1 METAFKRRVQAR
13 VSGRVQGVGF
23 RYYADH
29 VAEQLGVVG
38 SVRNM
43 PDGGIE
49 AIAEA
54 DEATLHQFLAALRH
68 GPHAAEVTEVATAW
82 DEPTGEFS
90 GFSVVS

>member
-1 METAFKRRVQAR
+1 MTKRVQAR

-29 VAEQLGVVG
+29 VAEQLNLAGT
-38 SVRNM
+38 VRNTM
-43 PDGGIE
+43 DGGIE
-49 AIAEA
+49 AIAEG
-54 DEATLHQFLAALRH
+54 DEAQLHEFLAALRH

-90 GFSVVS
+90 GFSVIS